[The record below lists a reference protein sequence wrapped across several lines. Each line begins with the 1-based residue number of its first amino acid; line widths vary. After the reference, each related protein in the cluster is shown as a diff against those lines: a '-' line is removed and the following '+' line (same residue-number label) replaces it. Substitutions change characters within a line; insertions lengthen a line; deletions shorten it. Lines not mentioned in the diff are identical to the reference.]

1 MKHLIVFL
9 FSIYACCDLYGQL
22 DTIRLSEM
30 KSDNVFIIADK
41 EELIRAFGMPCH
53 IEKDFQFNCYTR
65 SIYSTDKDTVF
76 YLNSLTYYKNY
87 EVSMSYVETDGRIR
101 LTYFDF
107 KINKKAVIY
116 TPKLKLHRKLKLSD
130 VKRAHNYSYKDENI
144 IKIIGVMADAL
155 IEGSRCI
162 YKTGFSTGEH
172 EMVLI
177 ELYFDSKKRLRY
189 MTIGAYGF

>member
-1 MKHLIVFL
+1 MKHLIVFM
-9 FSIYACCDLYGQL
+9 FSIYACCNLYGQL

-30 KSDNVFIIADK
+30 KSGNVFIIADR
-41 EELIRAFGMPCH
+41 EELIKRYGMPGH

-87 EVSMSYVETDGRIR
+87 EVSMSYVETEGRIR

-107 KINKKAVIY
+107 KINKNAVIY

-130 VKRAHNYSYKDENI
+130 VKRAYNYNHTFIKQTVGLEAPELIKGYI
-144 IKIIGVMADAL
+144 IA
-155 IEGSRCI
+155 
-162 YKTGFSTGEH
+162 FSTGEH
-172 EMVLI
+172 ECATI
-177 ELYFDSKKRLRY
+177 ELVFDSKKKLRY